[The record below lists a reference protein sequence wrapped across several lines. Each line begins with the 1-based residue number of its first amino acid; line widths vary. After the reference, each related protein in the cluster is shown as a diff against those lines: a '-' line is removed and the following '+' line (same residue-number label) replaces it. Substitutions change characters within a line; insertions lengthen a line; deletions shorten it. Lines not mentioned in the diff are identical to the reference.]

1 MKYENY
7 EFLNIIKDIIENDT
21 VQSLRTFKHHYG
33 SNRYDH
39 SLSVSYFSYKICKFL
54 KLDYVSVAR
63 AGLLHDLFL
72 YNCQNPET
80 RPPKHIRTHP
90 KVALKNAEQ
99 LFNLNKVE
107 KDIILKHMWPI
118 TFSPPLYLESFIITF
133 VDKYCS
139 IKELATYYK
148 YIVWSWYLNWFYA

>member
-7 EFLNIIKDIIENDT
+7 EFLNITKDIIENDT

-54 KLDYVSVAR
+54 KLDYVSIAR

-72 YNCQNPET
+72 YDCQNPET
-80 RPPKHIRTHP
+80 RPEKHIVTHP
-90 KVALKNAEQ
+90 KVALKNAEK
-99 LFNLNKVE
+99 LFNLNDVE

-118 TFSPPLYLESFIITF
+118 TFSAPRYLESFIITF